1 MADLIAQFMRAAKG
15 RGRTVVLPEG
25 SDARVIAAARRI
37 ADEQIAVPIVLGTP
51 KEIEQAAS
59 ESGVALD
66 GIRITDPAD
75 AKELASYTSAY
86 AAERELKVGVAK
98 RMVARPVVFGGM
110 MVKRGDAD
118 TMVAGVRTATANVI
132 QAGALTVGYGAG
144 ITTASSF
151 FLMILPKF
159 RGRDNCALIFADCA
173 VNIAPTAE
181 QLADIAIA
189 SAASAAKL
197 LGEPPRVAM
206 LSFSTQGSAAHERV
220 ELVTK
225 ALEIVR
231 QRAVDAPIDGEFQA
245 DAALMPQV
253 AAKKIKRPSD
263 IAGNANVL
271 VFPDLNSGNIGYKLT
286 QYLAGARAIGP
297 FLQGFAKPISDLSRG
312 ASVDDIIATT
322 AVCLAQTAGVADA

>member
-1 MADLIAQFMRAAKG
+1 MDLIAHFMNEAKG
-15 RGRTVVLPEG
+15 RKLTVVLPEG
-25 SDARVIAAARRI
+25 GDSRVLAAARRI
-37 ADEQIAVPIVLGTP
+37 TDERIAVPIVLGTP
-51 KEIEQAAS
+51 QEIEQASREA
-59 ESGVALD
+59 GVALD
-66 GIRITDPAD
+66 EIRTIDPAN
-75 AKELASYTSAY
+75 AKGLAPYTSAY
-86 AAERELKVGVAK
+86 AAERGLKEGVAK

-118 TMVAGVRTATANVI
+118 TMVAGVRSATANVI
-132 QAGALTVGYGAG
+132 QAGALTVGYGPG

-159 RGRDNCALIFADCA
+159 RGRENCPLIFADCA

-181 QLADIAIA
+181 QLADIAMA

-197 LGEPPRVAM
+197 LDEPPRVAM
-206 LSFSTQGSAAHERV
+206 LSFSTHGSAAHERV

-225 ALEIVR
+225 ALAIVR
-231 QRAVDAPIDGEFQA
+231 QRAPDAPIDGEFQA
-245 DAALMPQV
+245 DAALIPQV
-253 AAKKIKRPSD
+253 AAKKIKRPSEV
-263 IAGNANVL
+263 AGNANVL

-312 ASVDDIIATT
+312 ASIDDIIATT
-322 AVCLAQTAGVADA
+322 AVCLAQATGEAGA

>member
-1 MADLIAQFMRAAKG
+1 MADLISGFMTAAKG

-25 SDARVIAAARRI
+25 GDARVVAAARRI
-37 ADEQIAVPIVLGTP
+37 ADGDIAIPTVLGAADEIAQAS
-51 KEIEQAAS
+51 KEA
-59 ESGVALD
+59 GVTLQ
-66 GIRITDPAD
+66 GVRTIDPAD
-75 AKELASYTSAY
+75 AKELGTYTAAY
-86 AAERELKVGVAK
+86 AAERGLKEGVAK

-132 QAGALTVGYGAG
+132 QAGALTVGYGPG

-151 FLMILPKF
+151 FLMIMPKF
-159 RGRDNCALIFADCA
+159 RGRENCPLIFADCA

-181 QLADIAIA
+181 QLADIALA

-197 LGEPPRVAM
+197 LGELPRVAL
-206 LSFSTQGSAAHERV
+206 LSFSTHGSAAHERV

-231 QRAVDAPIDGEFQA
+231 QRAADAPIDGEFQA

-253 AAKKIKRPSD
+253 AAKKVKRPSD
-263 IAGNANVL
+263 VAGNANVL

-286 QYLAGARAIGP
+286 QYLGAARAIGP

-322 AVCLAQTAGVADA
+322 AVCLAQVGKDL

>member
-1 MADLIAQFMRAAKG
+1 M
-15 RGRTVVLPEG
+15 
-25 SDARVIAAARRI
+25 
-37 ADEQIAVPIVLGTP
+37 
-51 KEIEQAAS
+51 
-59 ESGVALD
+59 
-66 GIRITDPAD
+66 
-75 AKELASYTSAY
+75 
-86 AAERELKVGVAK
+86 
-98 RMVARPVVFGGM
+98 MVA
-110 MVKRGDAD
+110 RGDAD

-132 QAGALTVGYGAG
+132 QAGALTIGYGPG

-159 RGRDNCALIFADCA
+159 RGRENQPLIFADCA

-181 QLADIAIA
+181 QLADIALA

-197 LGEPPRVAM
+197 LDEPPRVAM
-206 LSFSTQGSAAHERV
+206 LSFSTHGSAAHERIDV
-220 ELVTK
+220 VTR

-231 QRAVDAPIDGEFQA
+231 ERSLDAPIDGEFQA

-253 AAKKIKRPSD
+253 AAKKLKRSSD
-263 IAGNANVL
+263 VAGNANVL

-322 AVCLAQTAGVADA
+322 AVCLAQTRNH

>member
-1 MADLIAQFMRAAKG
+1 MADLIGQFIAAARG
-15 RGRTVVLPEG
+15 HGRTVVLPEG
-25 SDARVIAAARRI
+25 GDPRVIAAARRL
-37 ADEQIAVPIVLGTP
+37 ADEQIAAPIVLGTP
-51 KEIEQAAS
+51 QEIDQAAT
-59 ESGVALD
+59 EAGVGLENVRT
-66 GIRITDPAD
+66 IDPPTAG
-75 AKELASYTSAY
+75 ELESYTAAY
-86 AAERELKVGVAK
+86 AAERGLKEGVAK
-98 RMVARPVVFGGM
+98 RMIARPVVFGGM

-118 TMVAGVRTATANVI
+118 TMVAGIRTATANVI
-132 QAGALTVGYGAG
+132 QAGALTVGYGTG

-159 RGRDNCALIFADCA
+159 RGRDNSALIFADCA

-181 QLADIAIA
+181 QLADIALA

-197 LGEPPRVAM
+197 LDEPPRVAM

-220 ELVTK
+220 ELVTR
-225 ALEIVR
+225 ALEIIR
-231 QRAVDAPIDGEFQA
+231 QRKTDLPIDGEFQA

-263 IAGNANVL
+263 VAGNANVL

-322 AVCLAQTAGVADA
+322 AVCLTQV